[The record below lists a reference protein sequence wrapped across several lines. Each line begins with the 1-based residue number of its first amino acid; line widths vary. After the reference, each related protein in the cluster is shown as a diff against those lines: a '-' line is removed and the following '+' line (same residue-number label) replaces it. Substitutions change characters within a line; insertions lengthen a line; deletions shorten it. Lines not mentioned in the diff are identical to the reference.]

1 MKTNE
6 NPFSIGL
13 WFAWSGKQV
22 RYIIILAYIKVCTA
36 RQVLLM
42 VFDMADIIYM
52 VRPTRAVTEYVSLNV
67 VPFLENQV
75 TSTSCFV
82 YSGAFR
88 CNLGHIP

>member
-1 MKTNE
+1 
-6 NPFSIGL
+6 
-13 WFAWSGKQV
+13 
-22 RYIIILAYIKVCTA
+22 
-36 RQVLLM
+36 M

-52 VRPTRAVTEYVSLNV
+52 VRPARAVTEYVSLNV

-82 YSGAFR
+82 YSGACR